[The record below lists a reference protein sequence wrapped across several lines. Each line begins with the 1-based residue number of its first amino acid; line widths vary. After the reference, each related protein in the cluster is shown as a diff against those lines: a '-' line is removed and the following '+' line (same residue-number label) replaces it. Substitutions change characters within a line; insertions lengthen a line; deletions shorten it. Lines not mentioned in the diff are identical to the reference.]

1 MKKINPDTLTSTVT
15 SLITQ
20 IVVAPVSELAFIS
33 GQVALNEKGELIG
46 EGDYGLQARQVFIN
60 LKLALDA
67 IAAGPE
73 NIVQMKIHVVNHRP
87 ELVDSIFKAG
97 FEVFGDQWPLTASTF
112 IGVQAL
118 GFEEWLV
125 EVDAIV
131 TVSN

>member
-15 SLITQ
+15 SLISQ
-20 IVVAPVSELAFIS
+20 IVVAPVSQLAFIS

-46 EGDYGLQARQVFIN
+46 EGDYGLQAKQVFTN
-60 LKLALDA
+60 VKLALEA
-67 IAAGPE
+67 IATGPE
-73 NIVQMKIHVVNHRP
+73 NIVQMKIHVVNHKP
-87 ELVDSIFKAG
+87 ELVDSIFRAG

-131 TVSN
+131 SISH

>member
-15 SLITQ
+15 SLISQ
-20 IVVAPVSELAFIS
+20 IVVAPVSALAFIS

-60 LKLALDA
+60 IKLALDA

>member
-15 SLITQ
+15 SLISQ
-20 IVVAPVSELAFIS
+20 IVVAPVSALAFIS

>member
-15 SLITQ
+15 SLISQ
-20 IVVAPVSELAFIS
+20 IVVAPVSALAFIS

-73 NIVQMKIHVVNHRP
+73 NMVQMKIHVVNHRP

>member
-1 MKKINPDTLTSTVT
+1 MKKINPDTLTSIVT
-15 SLITQ
+15 SLISQ
-20 IVVAPVSELAFIS
+20 IVVAPVSQLAFIS

-46 EGDYGLQARQVFIN
+46 EGDYGLQAKQVFTN
-60 LKLALDA
+60 VKLALEA
-67 IAAGPE
+67 IATGPE
-73 NIVQMKIHVVNHRP
+73 NIVQMKIHVVNHKP
-87 ELVDSIFKAG
+87 ELVDSIFRAG

-131 TVSN
+131 AISH

>member
-15 SLITQ
+15 SLISQ
-20 IVVAPVSELAFIS
+20 IVVAPVSALAFIS

-46 EGDYGLQARQVFIN
+46 EGNYGLQAKQVFFN
-60 LKLALDA
+60 LKLALEA
-67 IAAGPE
+67 ISSGPE
-73 NIVQMKIHVVNHRP
+73 NIVQMKIHVVNHRS

-97 FEVFGDQWPLTASTF
+97 FEVFGDRWPLTASTF

-131 TVSN
+131 SISN

>member
-15 SLITQ
+15 SLISQ
-20 IVVAPVSELAFIS
+20 IVVAPVSALAFIS

-60 LKLALDA
+60 LKLALEA

>member
-15 SLITQ
+15 SLISQ
-20 IVVAPVSELAFIS
+20 IVVAPVSTLAFIS
-33 GQVALNEKGELIG
+33 GQVALNEKGELMG
-46 EGDYGLQARQVFIN
+46 EGNYGVQAKQVFFN
-60 LKLALDA
+60 LKLALEA
-67 IAAGPE
+67 IATGPE

-131 TVSN
+131 SISN